1 MVVIFHLKSQFTKS
15 WMLSIGGPQCTRMLS
30 NIAKLVTTI
39 NNWGILYK
47 VVDNFIASRTFH
59 KVGIRFCWPNQ
70 THQQVYREQIHFA
83 NNQLCHQMGG
93 SEGTAHQYNDCD
105 YKIHIQVHSHEV

>member
-1 MVVIFHLKSQFTKS
+1 
-15 WMLSIGGPQCTRMLS
+15 MLS

-47 VVDNFIASRTFH
+47 VVDNFIASKTFH
-59 KVGIRFCWPNQ
+59 EVGARFCWPNQ